1 MQCKLSNVVYT
12 TAGLRLA
19 LAPQTNP
26 ARAILLSLAFLA
38 VGAVVRAQDAPADR
52 QRPEAQKIE
61 APKTDA
67 AASVASGTI
76 SGTVFLPGD
85 LPASQVAVSL
95 KSHDAGVFRGFLTD
109 YEGRFEMSG
118 LPAGRY
124 EVSIEEQGYEPYRST
139 AQFDGTSLKL
149 ELRMAASAAPQ
160 PAPNAYTISVR
171 ELNIPGKA
179 QNEYRKGLERLAK
192 KDQNGS
198 LNHFLKAIQLFPG
211 YFEALYHAGIVHTN
225 LGHLE
230 KAMQSFQRAVVTSGG
245 RYAKAVFGVGYL
257 HYLQGRT
264 AQAETTIRR
273 GLELDPNSSDGY
285 VILGMTLL
293 RLDRTDEAEKSARE
307 ALVRDPN
314 AANAYLVLADTC
326 ARRQNYR
333 EQIQDL
339 NSYLRLDPT
348 GPASKRAN
356 EVRAVAQRLLDRARP
371 QN

>member
-1 MQCKLSNVVYT
+1 MQCKLSNVVDT
-12 TAGLRLA
+12 TSGLRLGR
-19 LAPQTNP
+19 APQTNP
-26 ARAILLSLAFLA
+26 ARAIVLALAFLA
-38 VGAVVRAQDAPADR
+38 ASAVVRAQDLHVDT
-52 QRPEAQKIE
+52 QKPEAQTAE
-61 APKTDA
+61 APKTDG
-67 AASVASGTI
+67 AASAAPGTI
-76 SGTVFLPGD
+76 SGTVFLPGE
-85 LPASQVAVSL
+85 LPASQVAVTL
-95 KSHDAGVFRGFLTD
+95 KSHDAGVFRGLLTD
-109 YEGRFEMSG
+109 YEGRFEVSG

-124 EVSIEEQGYEPYRST
+124 EVGIEEQGYEPYRTT
-139 AQFDGTSLKL
+139 AQFDGNSLKL
-149 ELRMAASAAPQ
+149 ELRMAALAAPQ
-160 PAPNAYTISVR
+160 PPPNAYTISVR

-179 QNEYRKGLERLAK
+179 QTEYHKGLERLAK

-198 LNHFLKAIQLFPG
+198 LNHFMKAIQLFPG

-273 GLELDPNSSDGY
+273 GLEIDPNSPDGY

-293 RLDRTDEAEKSARE
+293 RLNRTDEAERSARE

-339 NSYLRLDPT
+339 DSYLRLDPA

-356 EVRAVAQRLLDRARP
+356 EVRAVAQRLLDGAGP

>member
-12 TAGLRLA
+12 ILRLRLA
-19 LAPQTNP
+19 PAPHASTI
-26 ARAILLSLAFLA
+26 RAVLLAFALLVGTSA
-38 VGAVVRAQDAPADR
+38 VHAQG
-52 QRPEAQKIE
+52 PEASSQKAE
-61 APKTDA
+61 APKTEA
-67 AASVASGTI
+67 MAPGTI
-76 SGTVFLPGD
+76 SGTVFLPCD
-85 LPASQVAVSL
+85 LHASQVAVTL
-95 KSHDAGVFRGFLTD
+95 KSHDAGVFRSFLTD
-109 YEGRFEMSG
+109 YDGHFEVPS
-118 LPAGRY
+118 LPVGTY

-139 AQFDGTSLKL
+139 AEFDGTSLKL
-149 ELRMAASAAPQ
+149 ELRMAAFATPQ

-179 QNEYRKGLERLAK
+179 QNEYHKGLQQLAK

-198 LNHFLKAIQLFPG
+198 LSHFMKAVQLFPG

-257 HYLQGRT
+257 HYLQGRP

-273 GLELDPNSSDGY
+273 GLEIDPNSPDGY

-293 RLDRTDEAEKSARE
+293 RLNRTDEAERSARE
-307 ALVRDPN
+307 ALLRDPN
-314 AANAYLVLADTC
+314 AANAYLVLADSC
-326 ARRQNYR
+326 AHRQNYQ

-339 NSYLRLDPT
+339 DAYLKMDPN
-348 GPASKRAN
+348 GSASTRAH
-356 EVRAVAQRLLDRARP
+356 EIRAVAQRLLDRSQP
-371 QN
+371 PN